1 LAEVIPRVKDTDG
14 GRMQGKCVIEGTK
27 KRQHRWRTDEGHMAV
42 KGAAVRMN
50 EKERKKRN
58 VAKQTISPWWYRHHI

>member
-27 KRQHRWRTDEGHMAV
+27 KKDNTDGGQMRV
-42 KGAAVRMN
+42 IW
-50 EKERKKRN
+50 
-58 VAKQTISPWWYRHHI
+58 Q